1 MAQHAS
7 AKKRH
12 RQSLKRYARH
22 RHYRSTV
29 RSAVRRARR
38 AAVES
43 SEDAA
48 RYVHEAEQLLR
59 RALTKGSMHQSTVSR
74 TVSRLQ
80 RLLKSKGAPPPG
92 QPPPG

>member
-12 RQSLKRYARH
+12 RQSLKRSARN

-43 SEDAA
+43 SEDAV
-48 RYVHEAEQLLR
+48 RYAHEAEQLLR
-59 RALTKGSMHQSTVSR
+59 RALTKGSMHQRTVSR

-80 RLLKSKGAPPPG
+80 KLLKGNG
-92 QPPPG
+92 

>member
-12 RQSLKRYARH
+12 RQSLKRHARN

-29 RSAVRRARR
+29 RSAVRQARR
-38 AAVES
+38 TAADS
-43 SEDAA
+43 SAGAA
-48 RYVHEAEQLLR
+48 RYVHEAERLLR
-59 RALTKGSMHQSTVSR
+59 RALTKGSMHQRTVSR

-80 RLLKSKGAPPPG
+80 RLLKSKG
-92 QPPPG
+92 

>member
-12 RQSLKRYARH
+12 RQSLKRHARN

-29 RSAVRRARR
+29 RSAVRQARR
-38 AAVES
+38 TATDGAEG
-43 SEDAA
+43 AA
-48 RYVHEAEQLLR
+48 RYVHEAERLLR
-59 RALTKGSMHQSTVSR
+59 RALTKGSMHQRTVSR

-80 RLLKSKGAPPPG
+80 RLLKSKG
-92 QPPPG
+92 

>member
-12 RQSLKRYARH
+12 RQSLKRYARN

-29 RSAVRRARR
+29 RSAVRRARH
-38 AAVES
+38 AAAGS
-43 SEDAA
+43 AEDTAKYCHDA
-48 RYVHEAEQLLR
+48 ERLLRKALSKGAVHER
-59 RALTKGSMHQSTVSR
+59 TVSR

-80 RLLKSKGAPPPG
+80 KLLQRAG
-92 QPPPG
+92 